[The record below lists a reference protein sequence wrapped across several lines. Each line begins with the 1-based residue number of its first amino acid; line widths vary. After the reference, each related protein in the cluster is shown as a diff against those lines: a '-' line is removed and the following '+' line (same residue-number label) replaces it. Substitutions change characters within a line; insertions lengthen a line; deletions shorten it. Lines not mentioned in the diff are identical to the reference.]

1 MKKRIISIIL
11 RFLQVGAAYVLFTEV
26 VRSMTVGIVPGLS
39 IREVLLPLYL
49 VALVVLLYPRY
60 YYLPVVVGVVSLLV
74 TPNPR
79 IVYDTLLLS
88 IISFII
94 LWTNIGETDLRI
106 TSRRRLLASAL
117 AEFAIFAA
125 LAVLGYASMLLSKR
139 AYSADLVMRGE
150 VKALIYLLKP
160 TITYKIIILLLVTV
174 LLYKTASGIVELVIA
189 WRAKGPLREALL
201 AKQEKEE
208 EKTLIRFEGTQYPV
222 LDWGSGLLL
231 TLLLAPAL
239 YPAFEAFVK
248 AVLGLAHVTVGDY
261 TGVAASLIATI
272 ILWPFN
278 KYLVQA
284 LTKPHTL
291 SKLYKPAPEK
301 ILVATG
307 VVIVSLLLLVD
318 LAGYDPVALLNSVIH
333 GELPPADPFSKLLAE
348 PGEKYYQGLSRLLD
362 LLVQLFWGG

>member
-11 RFLQVGAAYVLFTEV
+11 RFLQVGVAYVLFTEV
-26 VRSMTVGIVPGLS
+26 ARSMTMQLLPGIS
-39 IREVLLPLYL
+39 IGEVLLPLYL
-49 VALVVLLYPRY
+49 AALVPLAYPSY
-60 YYLPVVVGVVSLLV
+60 YYLPVILGIVSLLI
-74 TPNPR
+74 TPNLR
-79 IVYDTLLLS
+79 IVYNSLLLS

-94 LWTNIGETDLRI
+94 LWANTGETGLRI
-106 TSRRRLLASAL
+106 TSKRRLLASGIAVPV
-117 AEFAIFAA
+117 IFAA
-125 LAVLGYASMLLSKR
+125 LSVLGYASMLLSRK
-139 AYSADLVMRGE
+139 AYNANLLLQGE
-150 VKALIYLLKP
+150 VKALFYLLKP
-160 TITYKIIILLLVTV
+160 TITYKLIILLLITV
-174 LLYKTASGIVELVIA
+174 LLYKTASSIVELAIA

-239 YPAFEAFVK
+239 YPAFEALVK
-248 AVLGLAHVTVGDY
+248 AILGLSHITTGSY
-261 TGVAASLIATI
+261 TGVVASLIATI

-291 SKLYKPAPEK
+291 AKLYKPAPEK
-301 ILVATG
+301 ILVASG

-318 LAGYDPVALLNSVIH
+318 LAGYDPVALLSNVIH
-333 GELPPADPFSKLLAE
+333 GELPPADPFSKLLSE